1 MATRSPPI
9 NSASS
14 AHVDALLVR
23 QAMPCSI
30 TMPAGTGKTEIIAA
44 MTRLTADVQQR
55 ALVLTHTHAGV
66 DALRRRIKRMG
77 VPQGAARVETIASW
91 SHQLVR
97 HYPNLAGVTVPVEP
111 VWADSALYYKG
122 AARVIQARS
131 LQHVLAATYTFAIV
145 DEYQDC
151 TTRQHGL
158 AAAISTAIPVAV
170 FGDPLQA
177 IFGWDDADP
186 LPSWSGEVQSLW
198 PDLRISTHPWR
209 WKDYNADLGQWLLG
223 VRDNFS
229 QRTPIRIG
237 DGTPVRWVPSAEQ
250 YRAMVRECRDARVR
264 YPAESIVAIGM
275 WDRDCNGVGSHLNG
289 SYSVMETI
297 EGKDMVDFARIV
309 DQGDAPAVA
318 AATATW
324 GKTCISGISPLIKSE
339 DVRRLEAG
347 KPIAHL
353 LRPGAK
359 AAQELL
365 SSLLTT
371 PGAAAVRAALVA
383 IGQLPGGA
391 TYRHDAWRTVL
402 NALRTAEASDQSV
415 AEAVIQHRN
424 RTRATGRQSGRH
436 TVSRPTLIKGLEY
449 DHAIVLDAD
458 QHEPSSLYVALTRA
472 RTTLTVIS
480 KQPELRTQSRQTA
493 RGVGRSQEPRADAA
507 VQQLSLI

>member
-1 MATRSPPI
+1 MRSPPI
-9 NSASS
+9 IPTSS
-14 AHVDALLVR
+14 AHADALLVR

-44 MTRLTADVQQR
+44 MTGLTADAQER

-66 DALRRRIKRMG
+66 DALRRRIRKMG
-77 VPQGAARVETIASW
+77 VPPNAARVETIASW
-91 SHQLVR
+91 SHRLVR

-111 VWADSALYYKG
+111 DWTNSSLYYEG
-122 AARVIQARS
+122 ATRVVQARS

-151 TTRQHGL
+151 TTLQHGL
-158 AAAISTAIPVAV
+158 AAAISAAIPVAV

-177 IFGWDDADP
+177 IFGWDPADP

-209 WKDYNADLGQWLLG
+209 WKDHNTDLGQWLLG

-237 DGTPVRWVPSAEQ
+237 DGTPVQWIPSAEQ

-275 WDRDCNGVGSHLNG
+275 WDRDCNGVASRLNG

-297 EGKDMVDFARIV
+297 EGKEMVDFAKVI
-309 DQGDAPAVA
+309 DQGDAARVA
-318 AATATW
+318 AETAAW
-324 GKTCISGISPLIKSE
+324 GKTCISGISHLIKSE
-339 DVRRLEAG
+339 DVRRLADG
-347 KPIAHL
+347 MSIAHL
-353 LRPGAK
+353 RRPGAQ
-359 AAQELL
+359 AAQQLL
-365 SSLLTT
+365 SALLTN
-371 PGAAAVRAALVA
+371 PGATAVRAALVA

-402 NALRTAEASDQSV
+402 NALRTAEASSQSV

-424 RTRATGRQSGRH
+424 RTRATGRQGSRH
-436 TVSRPTLIKGLEY
+436 TISRPTLIKGLEY

-472 RTTLTVIS
+472 RKTLTVIS
-480 KQPELRTQSRQTA
+480 QQPELRTQPRQNC
-493 RGVGRSQEPRADAA
+493 RGTGRSQRPRVDAGA
-507 VQQLSLI
+507 QQLMLT